1 MKVALGQVNPKIGDF
16 KGNGDKILGYIKQAA
31 ELGAELVVFP
41 ELCLCGY
48 PPMDLLEQASFVE
61 KNLES
66 LRRIQRQMPSGI
78 GVVLGYVDHNRS
90 NSGKRLVNAASL
102 LFNREMVFSMSKSL
116 LPTYDVFDEAR
127 YFEPAPSR
135 RVFAFKGELIG
146 LAICEDL
153 WWEKEAGAG
162 SPYPL
167 DPVKE
172 LLDQGITMIIS
183 PSASPFHS
191 GKPRTRL
198 ELISR
203 IGKSAGVPVVYVN
216 MVGGN
221 DSLVFDGQS
230 LVTSNEGKLIFLGRG
245 FKEELALVA
254 VTGRGRSSSPGGSP
268 DQVELKLRNDNYG
281 ELERA
286 LTLGLRDYVKKCG
299 FERVHLGLSG
309 GIDSAVVAVLAV
321 RALGSK
327 QVKVFALPSG
337 YSSEGSIVD
346 AGRLAA
352 NLGITLN
359 QIPIEPLFKSFLQ
372 SLEETFAG
380 KDADVTEE
388 NLQPRIRGTLLMAY
402 SNKFNSLLLATGN
415 KSELATG
422 YSTLYGDMC
431 GGLAVIGDLL
441 KTEVYGLARRMN
453 RDKEIIPEEILTKP
467 PSAELRPDQV
477 DQDTLPPYE
486 LLDRILSLY
495 LIDNLDVAGITEQG
509 LPVDLVNRVVTLVER
524 AEYKRRQAPPVIKVS
539 ARAFGTGRR
548 IPIARTI

>member
-16 KGNGDKILGYIKQAA
+16 KGNGDKILGYIKKAA
-31 ELGAELVVFP
+31 GLGAELVVFP

-48 PPMDLLEQASFVE
+48 PPLDLLDQSSFVD
-61 KNLES
+61 KTFES
-66 LRRIQRQMPSGI
+66 LRRIQRQMPGEI
-78 GVVLGYVDHNRS
+78 GVVLGYVDRNRL
-90 NSGKRLVNAASL
+90 NSGKRLINAASL
-102 LFNREMVFSMSKSL
+102 LFNREVVFTMSKSL

-127 YFEPAPSR
+127 YFEPADSR
-135 RVFAFKGELIG
+135 KVFAFKGLLIG

-153 WWEKEAGAG
+153 WWEKQAGAG
-162 SPYPL
+162 NLYPL

-172 LLDQGITMIIS
+172 LLDRGATLVIS

-191 GKPRTRL
+191 GKPQTRL

-203 IGKSAGVPVVYVN
+203 IGRSSGVPVVYVN

-230 LVTSNEGKLIFLGRG
+230 MVTSNEGRLIFLGKG
-245 FKEELALVA
+245 FEEELALVA

-268 DQVELKLRNDNYG
+268 DPVELKLRDDSYD

-286 LTLGLRDYVKKCG
+286 LILGLRDYVKKCG

-321 RALGSK
+321 RALGNK
-327 QVKVFALPSG
+327 QVTVFALPSG

-352 NLGITLN
+352 NLGIALK
-359 QIPIEPLFKSFLQ
+359 QIPIELLFQNFLR
-372 SLEETFAG
+372 SLEDTFAG
-380 KDADVTEE
+380 KEADVTEE
-388 NLQPRIRGTLLMAY
+388 NLQARIRGTLLMAY

-441 KTEVYGLARRMN
+441 KTEVYGLARSMN
-453 RDKEIIPEEILTKP
+453 RDKEIIPAEILTKP

-477 DQDTLPPYE
+477 DQDSLPPYE
-486 LLDRILSLY
+486 ILDRILSLY
-495 LIDNLDVAGITEQG
+495 LIDNLDSAGIAEQG
-509 LPVDLVNRVVTLVER
+509 LPAALVKRVITLVER

-539 ARAFGTGRR
+539 SRAFGTGRR